1 MNKQLELFPR
11 TKKEVSEKQI
21 NKDPFKK
28 IQDNLVEALNTYE
41 DGENVVVNNG
51 QIMMESEVGKQLEKQ
66 PIVKQV
72 IQNSPKKL
80 NDIEIYEILKKT
92 ASPEE
97 LKEFPDEIQKAKNLA
112 LLKSN
117 KTYAEIAGKGASPKQ
132 VGQLAERLET
142 YRQMTGTAENGITK
156 IKKPIKKNN
165 LVHNI
170 VEIKPIISEPRS
182 VAPEPKL
189 EFNLEKYIA
198 EKSQE
203 RLKKQQRDYD
213 LKYGKFGLAGL
224 GRPT

>member
-117 KTYAEIAGKGASPKQ
+117 KTYAEIAAKGASPKQ

-170 VEIKPIISEPRS
+170 VEIKPIIPEPRS
-182 VAPEPKL
+182 VAPEPKP

-203 RLKKQQRDYD
+203 RLKQQQRDYD

>member
-1 MNKQLELFPR
+1 MK
-11 TKKEVSEKQI
+11 T
-21 NKDPFKK
+21 PFDKV
-28 IQDNLVEALNTYE
+28 QDNLIEALNTYE
-41 DGENVVVNNG
+41 DGENVVVNNS

-80 NDIEIYEILKKT
+80 NDIQIYNILKKV

-97 LKEFPDEIQKAKNLA
+97 LKEFPDEIQKAKNLT

-117 KTYAEIAGKGASPKQ
+117 KTYSKIAGKGASPKQ

-142 YRQMTGTAENGITK
+142 YRQMTGTPDTPITK
-156 IKKPIKKNN
+156 VKKPIKKNN

-170 VEIKPIISEPRS
+170 LEIKPVIPEARS
-182 VAPEPKL
+182 IAPEPKP
-189 EFNLEKYIA
+189 EFNLEKYIS

-203 RLKKQQRDYD
+203 RLEKEQQDYD
-213 LKYGKFGLAGL
+213 LKYGKFRLAGL
-224 GRPT
+224 RRPT